1 MHLAAIDFEH
11 LVRGW
16 QHLVGG
22 RIQKVYLKERVHY
35 IDVYSKGSYPLLVT
49 DELAFITSVKLTWPR
64 SPSGYCLFLRR
75 RLTNARI
82 TGVRQLGW
90 ERIIVIDV
98 DTKEGP
104 VELIFELLGEVNS
117 LYVKEGKIVS
127 CLSTHNYG
135 GRVIRGGVQYVPPPA
150 RTDPRNIPLS
160 EINGEHA
167 AKTFAT
173 EWGLG
178 GKWAEELCAASGIDK
193 SEALTPTLVARA
205 FETLERFRTKTID
218 AVHDGSDA
226 LPFPFITKPAATQQA
241 ATFDA
246 AIDAVMRTKLEVGEQ
261 AHKTVA
267 AKEQL
272 TKQER
277 ILKAQTAQIDKLEK
291 QIAQKQRE
299 GELLYEHYAE
309 LEPLLKAMADDWKK
323 MPFDAVKKKY
333 EAHTLVKAVHE
344 DGTFEVEL

>member
-1 MHLAAIDFEH
+1 MHLSAIDFEH

-22 RIQKVYLKERVHY
+22 RIQKVYLKDRVHY
-35 IDVYSKGSYPLLVT
+35 IDVYSKGSYPLLIT

-75 RLTNARI
+75 RLTNARV

-117 LYVKEGKIVS
+117 MYVKEGKIVS

-135 GRVIRGGVQYVPPPA
+135 GRVIRGGVEYVPPPA
-150 RTDPRNIPLS
+150 RTDPRNIPLT
-160 EINGEHA
+160 EIAGEHA

-178 GKWAEELCAASGIDK
+178 GKWAEEICAASGIEK
-193 SEALTPTLVARA
+193 NTPLTLELVTKA
-205 FETLERFRTKTID
+205 FETLERFRSKTID
-218 AVHDGSDA
+218 AVYGENDA
-226 LPFPFITKPAATQQA
+226 LPFPFLTKPAITNQA
-241 ATFDA
+241 VTFDA
-246 AIDAVMRTKLEVGEQ
+246 AINAVMRTKLEVEERAEKAGD
-261 AHKTVA
+261 AR
-267 AKEQL
+267 EQL

-277 ILKAQTAQIDKLEK
+277 ILKAQTAQITKLEK
-291 QIAQKQRE
+291 QVEEKQRE

-309 LEPLLKAMADDWKK
+309 LDPLLKTMAEDWKK
-323 MPFDAVKKKY
+323 MPFEAVKKKY
-333 EAHTLVKAVHE
+333 GAHKLVKAVHE
-344 DGTFEVEL
+344 DGTIEVEL